1 MMDAAV
7 MSDLWF
13 VFSIGCLV
21 AGLLGSVRWLLLT
34 RAPREARP
42 GRAGRAGACGE
53 EEFSLAAGRGCPD
66 GAGFACDVD
75 RRIIWYR
82 GPDGTQPPPGSLPA
96 LHFVSRSR
104 VKIISQEN
112 IFVP

>member
-1 MMDAAV
+1 MDAAV

-13 VFSIGCLV
+13 VFSMSCLV

-34 RAPREARP
+34 QAPREARSS
-42 GRAGRAGACGE
+42 RAACAGACGE
-53 EEFSLAAGRGCPD
+53 DEFPLAAGRGCSG

-104 VKIISQEN
+104 VKIISQES